1 MNRIHRSQ
9 LKELLIQLTDLKF
22 KLSATY
28 WDTGEDLTA
37 HEEITIK
44 KTLEKLDSA
53 INDLTGV
60 I

>member
-1 MNRIHRSQ
+1 MNRTHRSQ
-9 LKELLIQLTDLKF
+9 IKELLIQLTDIKR
-22 KLSATY
+22 KLDAAY
-28 WDTGEDLTA
+28 WDPKESLSIR
-37 HEEITIK
+37 EEVTIK